1 MAATAIGPQVVCVG
15 VVSLDS
21 LALVETYPDSDQRV
35 LASAVEFAG
44 GGPAATAAVTLA
56 RQGVSVAFVGRVG
69 DDADGRTVLAQLERE
84 GVDVSGVQVS
94 TRTAT
99 QRSLVVVA
107 RQRRS
112 RAIAALDVPPLA
124 DLSPVATALIA
135 QTRWVHADHLGLTA
149 SVRALAGLR
158 QRPRLSVD
166 AGNLGPA
173 AQLHGVDLY
182 GPTATA
188 LCARYG
194 LARHELDQAAAR
206 ALVSGAR
213 VVVATAGAKGARAW
227 WSERGADLVG
237 ARGAG
242 VLSAPASHG
251 VRIDST
257 VGAGDVF
264 HGALLAALCRDSSWQ
279 EALAAADAS
288 AALSCR
294 ALDGRSAIPDL
305 TELEAFMHNEHE
317 SRRRTL
323 EVVR

>member
-1 MAATAIGPQVVCVG
+1 MTAVGTSPQVVCVG

-21 LALVETYPDSDQRV
+21 LALVDVYPDADQRV
-35 LASAVEFAG
+35 LASAVEVAG
-44 GGPAATAAVTLA
+44 GGPAATAAVTLT
-56 RQGVSVAFVGRVG
+56 RQGVSAAFVGRVG
-69 DDADGRTVLAQLERE
+69 DDADGRAVLAQLERE
-84 GVDVSGVQVS
+84 GVDISGVQVS

-107 RQRRS
+107 RERRS
-112 RAIAALDVPPLA
+112 RAIAALDVPPLTE
-124 DLSPVATALIA
+124 LSPVATALIA
-135 QTRWVHADHLGLTA
+135 EAQWVHADHLGFTA
-149 SVRALAGLR
+149 SVHALARLR
-158 QRPRLSVD
+158 PRPRLSVD
-166 AGNLGPA
+166 AGNLGPE

-213 VVVATAGAKGARAW
+213 VVVATAGANGARAW
-227 WSERGADLVG
+227 WSERGAELVE
-237 ARGAG
+237 APGAG
-242 VLSAPASHG
+242 VISAGASRG
-251 VRIDST
+251 VGIQST

-264 HGALLAALCRDSSWQ
+264 HGALLAALCRGSSWR
-279 EALAAADAS
+279 EALAAASAS

-305 TELEAFMHNEHE
+305 AELEVFMHAERE
-317 SRRRTL
+317 SRQRTL